1 MKQKILRLLPAAVL
15 ISMLALTGCGD
26 RKAVAISPFT
36 ELSWNAS
43 VDDMVK
49 AEGDGYET
57 YDSIY
62 QGTTYTYS
70 KKYLE
75 KEGQIKYMYD
85 GNGKLCNVSWSYT
98 GETPDSVMTVYRD
111 VCKDT
116 EKIHGKS
123 TSDDGVGNY
132 GQVWN
137 TAGGT
142 VMANAV
148 ITNDV
153 RVMQIAYMSK
163 EVSKMQAK

>member
-1 MKQKILRLLPAAVL
+1 MKQRILRLLFAAA
-15 ISMLALTGCGD
+15 ITASIALTGCGGQ
-26 RKAVAISPFT
+26 KVAAISPFT
-36 ELSWNAS
+36 ELSWDAS

-49 AEGDGYET
+49 AEGDQYET

-70 KKYLE
+70 KTYLE
-75 KEGQIKYMYD
+75 KDGMIKYMYD
-85 GNGKLCNVSWSYT
+85 GDGKLCNVSWSYT
-98 GETPDSVMTVYRD
+98 GDTPDSVMTVYRD

-153 RVMQIAYMSK
+153 RVMQIAYMS
-163 EVSKMQAK
+163 EAVSKQQAK